1 MKTLTLACFTL
12 AVCAGHAPRLFAQAY
27 PAKPVRLIIPF
38 PPGGSTDVIG
48 RAFGGKL
55 SEAWNQPVVIENRGG
70 ANTIIAAEAAAKS
83 APDGYTLFLTT
94 AATMTT
100 NTLLYRKLPYD
111 AKTSFA
117 LISMLTISPY
127 LIAAHPSLP
136 AQSLKD
142 LISLAQQ
149 KPAQLAYGTSGNGS
163 SGHLTGALL
172 EMMAGIKL
180 LHVPYKGAA
189 AALTDALGGQNP
201 LVITGAQG
209 LAQLA
214 KSGRIR
220 ALATCGGSRLAT
232 WPDLPTVAESG
243 YPGFEGVTWF
253 GLVAPAGTP
262 KPIIDRLQ
270 AETVRVGTLPDVRER
285 LGTLGFEVVTGT
297 PEGFATFIARE
308 LERVARVIKH
318 SGIRLE

>member
-1 MKTLTLACFTL
+1 MKTFTLACFTL
-12 AVCAGHAPRLFAQAY
+12 AVCVGHAPRVFAQAY

-48 RAFGGKL
+48 RAFGGKF

-70 ANTIIAAEAAAKS
+70 ANTIIAAEGAAKS

-142 LISLAQQ
+142 LISLARQ

-163 SGHLTGALL
+163 SGHLTGEIGRA
-172 EMMAGIKL
+172 
-180 LHVPYKGAA
+180 HV
-189 AALTDALGGQNP
+189 
-201 LVITGAQG
+201 
-209 LAQLA
+209 
-214 KSGRIR
+214 
-220 ALATCGGSRLAT
+220 
-232 WPDLPTVAESG
+232 
-243 YPGFEGVTWF
+243 
-253 GLVAPAGTP
+253 
-262 KPIIDRLQ
+262 
-270 AETVRVGTLPDVRER
+270 
-285 LGTLGFEVVTGT
+285 
-297 PEGFATFIARE
+297 
-308 LERVARVIKH
+308 
-318 SGIRLE
+318 